1 MYTVQYD
8 LGETIM
14 NKGTYQCS
22 KCGIWADKHKLC
34 IVDNAY
40 FCTRCLYGDIEP
52 VEIYPIGVV
61 KNNLIKCPTG
71 FGVVGDDK
79 ISKIILFPAQEGFM
93 YKLEDEKYITIV
105 YYLHK
110 SGPVKSVFNR
120 GLDGKSVGVFAS
132 RTPNR
137 LSKIAIQ
144 DVTLVKIK
152 GTTLY
157 VKGLDAI
164 NGSPVLDIKLKT
176 NPIKKGK

>member
-1 MYTVQYD
+1 MD
-8 LGETIM
+8 LLGKTIM
-14 NKGTYQCS
+14 NKETCQCS

-34 IVDNAY
+34 IVDDTY
-40 FCTRCLYGDIEP
+40 FCTRCMYGDIEP
-52 VEIYPIGVV
+52 VEIYPIGIV
-61 KNNLIKCPTG
+61 KNNLIKCPKD

-144 DVTLVKIK
+144 DVTLVKIE

>member
-1 MYTVQYD
+1 
-8 LGETIM
+8 M
-14 NKGTYQCS
+14 NKEACQCS
-22 KCGIWADKHKLC
+22 KCGIWADKHELC
-34 IVDNAY
+34 IVDDAY
-40 FCTRCLYGDIEP
+40 FCTRCMYGDIEP
-52 VEIYPIGVV
+52 VEIYPIGIV
-61 KNNLIKCPTG
+61 KNNLNKSSKG

-79 ISKIILFPAQEGFM
+79 ISKIILFPAQESFM

-120 GLDGKSVGVFAS
+120 GLDGKLVGVFAS

-144 DVTLVKIK
+144 DATLVKIE

-157 VKGLDAI
+157 VEGLDAI
-164 NGSPVLDIKLKT
+164 NGSPVLDIKLKISVKHT
-176 NPIKKGK
+176 LKPPS

>member
-1 MYTVQYD
+1 MD
-8 LGETIM
+8 KE
-14 NKGTYQCS
+14 TYQCS
-22 KCGIWADKHKLC
+22 KCGIWAGKHKLC

-40 FCTRCLYGDIEP
+40 FCTRCMYGDIEP
-52 VEIYPIGVV
+52 VEIYPIGIV

-79 ISKIILFPAQEGFM
+79 ISKIILFPAQESFM
-93 YKLEDEKYITIV
+93 YKLEDEKYITII

-110 SGPVKSVFNR
+110 SGPVKPVFNR
-120 GLDGKSVGVFAS
+120 GLDGKLVGVFAS

-144 DVTLVKIK
+144 DVTLIKIE

-157 VKGLDAI
+157 VEGLDAI
-164 NGSPVLDIKLKT
+164 NGSPVLDIKLKI
-176 NPIKKGK
+176 NSIKKEK

>member
-1 MYTVQYD
+1 MD
-8 LGETIM
+8 LLGKTIM
-14 NKGTYQCS
+14 NKQTCQCS

-34 IVDNAY
+34 IVDDTY
-40 FCTRCLYGDIEP
+40 FCTRCMYGDIEP
-52 VEIYPIGVV
+52 VEIYPIGIV

-79 ISKIILFPAQEGFM
+79 ISRIIFFPFQEIFM

-105 YYLHK
+105 YYLNK

-144 DVTLVKIK
+144 DVTLVKIE

-157 VKGLDAI
+157 VEGLDAI
-164 NGSPVLDIKLKT
+164 NGSPVLDIKLKINAT
-176 NPIKKGK
+176 KNR

>member
-1 MYTVQYD
+1 MN
-8 LGETIM
+8 M
-14 NKGTYQCS
+14 NKETYQCS
-22 KCGIWADKHKLC
+22 KCGTLADKNKLC
-34 IVDNAY
+34 IVDDTY
-40 FCTRCLYGDIEP
+40 FCTRCLYGDIES
-52 VEIYPIGVV
+52 VEIYSIGIV
-61 KNNLIKCPTG
+61 KNNLNKSPTG

-79 ISKIILFPAQEGFM
+79 ISRIILFPFQEIFM
-93 YKLEDEKYITIV
+93 YKLEDEKHITIV

-144 DVTLVKIK
+144 DVTLVKIE

-157 VKGLDAI
+157 VEGLDAV
-164 NGSPVLDIKLKT
+164 NGSPVLDIKLKI
-176 NPIKKGK
+176 NSIRK

>member
-1 MYTVQYD
+1 M
-8 LGETIM
+8 
-14 NKGTYQCS
+14 
-22 KCGIWADKHKLC
+22 
-34 IVDNAY
+34 
-40 FCTRCLYGDIEP
+40 YGDIEP
-52 VEIYPIGVV
+52 VEIYPIGIV
-61 KNNLIKCPTG
+61 KNNLNKSPKG
-71 FGVVGDDK
+71 FGVVGDGR
-79 ISKIILFPAQEGFM
+79 ISKIILSPGQEAFM

-144 DVTLVKIK
+144 DATLVKIE

-164 NGSPVLDIKLKT
+164 NGSPVLDIKLKI
-176 NPIKKGK
+176 NSIKNR